1 MWYEELGDGQI
12 RCNLRSGLVNEGV
25 PVTLRYRDV
34 PNVSPRGKRNAALDR
49 NTLSDEH
56 SSAFE

>member
-49 NTLSDEH
+49 HALR
-56 SSAFE
+56 